1 MNAEVKITPEVAA
14 EVEAANAM
22 LAAAQSC
29 KVTNAAE
36 YEAAGAELKR
46 IKSKANDLE
55 ARRLAMTRPLDEAK
69 SRIMEFF
76 KAPKQYLADAES
88 SIKRAIGA
96 YDAEQRRLQQEAE
109 KAAAEAARKE
119 RERMEAEAA
128 KAEQAAREK
137 REREEAKAREL
148 EAKGRAAEAE
158 AKRKAAEEAEAAR
171 LREAEA
177 KRAAAA
183 SMPTAPVVH
192 FEQPKVAGVS
202 SRQVWKF
209 EIVDP
214 ELLPRKFLVP
224 DEKAIGG
231 VVRSLGDKADIPG
244 VRVYPETVIS
254 SRSA

>member
-1 MNAEVKITPEVAA
+1 MDIDLTPEAK
-14 EVEAANAM
+14 
-22 LAAAQSC
+22 AAAADAETMLSTARAFA
-29 KVTNAAE
+29 VTTAAQ
-36 YEAAGAELKR
+36 YTAAGEELKR
-46 IKSKANDLE
+46 IKAKAKELE
-55 ARRLAMTRPLDEAK
+55 AQRVGMTRPLDETK
-69 SRIMEFF
+69 KRIMDWFRD
-76 KAPKQYLADAES
+76 PLQYLADAES

-128 KAEQAAREK
+128 RAEQAAREK

-209 EIVDP
+209 EIADAAQ
-214 ELLPRKFLVP
+214 LPREYLIP
-224 DEKAIGG
+224 DEKAIGA
-231 VVRSLGDKADIPG
+231 VVRALGERASIPG
-244 VRVYPETVIS
+244 VRVYADTIIS

>member
-1 MNAEVKITPEVAA
+1 MDIDLTPEAR
-14 EVEAANAM
+14 
-22 LAAAQSC
+22 AAAADAETMLSYARDFR
-29 KVTNAAE
+29 VTTAAE

-76 KAPKQYLADAES
+76 KAPKQYLADAEAA
-88 SIKRAIGA
+88 IKRAISA

-109 KAAAEAARKE
+109 RAAAEAARKE

-177 KRAAAA
+177 TRAAAA

-209 EIVDP
+209 EIVDA
-214 ELLPRKFLVP
+214 EQLPRKYTIP
-224 DEKAIGG
+224 DEKAIGA
-231 VVRSLGDKADIPG
+231 VVRALGDKADIPG
-244 VRVYPETVIS
+244 VRVYAETVIS